1 MTPIPPA
8 AASADLADA
17 LAQARVVPADKLDAL
32 LADFPGGTA
41 AELAA
46 FLITRRALT
55 PFQADRALAGAARA
69 LALGPY
75 RLTGRNRPGA
85 LGPAFD
91 AEKTGRGAPQPV
103 VLVPVPLRSLWRA
116 KQTRELV
123 RRAAALRP
131 HPAVVPLVDADSAN
145 GFHYLVW
152 APAFGDRLSDRVA
165 AGGPLPPGKVAA
177 VLAQLAAGLAACH
190 AAGLAHGLLSPASVA
205 LPAGGAPARVLDL
218 GAGLVLAADLAGGE
232 KLLDTATAVRGL
244 AQFLPFAAP
253 EWLAAPG
260 TPTPAAD
267 QFSLGAVGYFALTGR
282 PPSPDEDGPVVVP
295 GVNPDL
301 ADVLDRMMATDP
313 AHRFSGLAEA
323 HAALSA
329 AADDADAAGLVAPPS
344 EPVVPPAQL
353 TGGTSHSGSAAS
365 AAAARPADRDDTED
379 SIRFD
384 LPDED
389 REPALNGPP
398 TDTPVSPLL
407 PPRTTRPTTTP
418 PPVTRPDPG
427 TADPPGVLPPRLPAA
442 PLVAGPSPSGGVAAV
457 VPTRAP
463 AVPPPPVPE
472 PSGSGGWKRLS
483 RKVMFWKSATDTIWV
498 RVYGPR
504 AAARSEAPRV
514 TVFLFPPH
522 AADSVATLARAF
534 DHAAELLGAGVL
546 AREVGRGEEL
556 AVHLTVAGVSVT
568 TPMRTVAWHGSPC
581 RAEFDLLV
589 PWEAPAGPAAG
600 VVSVGHAEVRVGKA
614 EFPLVVTADR
624 G

>member
-1 MTPIPPA
+1 MTHPPA
-8 AASADLADA
+8 GRRCRRPGGRPRPR
-17 LAQARVVPADKLDAL
+17 RVVPAQLLAAH
-32 LADFPGGTA
+32 LADFPGGSA
-41 AELAA
+41 AELAD
-46 FLITRRALT
+46 FLVGRRALT
-55 PFQADRALAGAARA
+55 RFQADHALAGGVRT

-75 RLTGRNRPGA
+75 RLTGHHRPGA

-91 AEKTGRGAPQPV
+91 AEKTGRGAPEPV
-103 VLVPVPLRSLWRA
+103 VLVRVPQRSLWRA
-116 KQTRELV
+116 KQARDLA

-152 APAFGDRLSDRVA
+152 APTFGDRLSDRVA
-165 AGGPLPPGKVAA
+165 ATGPLPPGKVAA

-190 AAGLAHGLLSPASVA
+190 VAGLAHGLLSPASVA
-205 LPAGGAPARVLDL
+205 LPTGGAPARVLDI
-218 GAGLVLAADLAGGE
+218 GAGIVLAADLAGGE
-232 KLLDTATAVRGL
+232 RLLDTATAGRGL

-260 TPTPAAD
+260 TPTAAAD

-282 PPSPDEDGPVVVP
+282 PPSPTGDGPVVVP

-301 ADVLDRMMATDP
+301 AGVLDRMMATDP
-313 AHRFSGLAEA
+313 ADRFSGLDEA
-323 HAALSA
+323 HAALLV
-329 AADDADAAGLVAPPS
+329 AADDPDAAGLVAPPS
-344 EPVVPPAQL
+344 EPAQP
-353 TGGTSHSGSAAS
+353 TAGTSRGGAVSLGAAP
-365 AAAARPADRDDTED
+365 ARPADRDDTED

-384 LPDED
+384 LPDATT
-389 REPALNGPP
+389 EPALNGPP
-398 TDTPVSPLL
+398 ATPVSPR
-407 PPRTTRPTTTP
+407 PPARAARPAATP
-418 PPVTRPDPG
+418 PPARRPDPVDS
-427 TADPPGVLPPRLPAA
+427 APPVTLPPRLPAA
-442 PLVAGPSPSGGVAAV
+442 PLVAPPTPSGGVAAS
-457 VPTRAP
+457 PARAP
-463 AVPPPPVPE
+463 SVPPPPPVPD
-472 PSGSGGWKRLS
+472 PAGSDGWKRLR
-483 RKVMFWKSATDTIWV
+483 RKVMFWKASTDTVWV

-556 AVHLTVAGVSVT
+556 AVHLEVAGVSVT
-568 TPMRTVAWHGSPC
+568 APLRTVAWHGNPC

-589 PWEAPAGPAAG
+589 PWEAPAGAAAG
-600 VVSVGHAEVRVGKA
+600 VVSVGQGDVRVGKA